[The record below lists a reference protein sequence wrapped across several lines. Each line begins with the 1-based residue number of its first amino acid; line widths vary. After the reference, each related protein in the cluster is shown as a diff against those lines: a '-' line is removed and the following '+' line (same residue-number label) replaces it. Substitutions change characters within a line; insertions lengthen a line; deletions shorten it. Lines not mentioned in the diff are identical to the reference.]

1 MRVTR
6 VLICLAV
13 VCCAAAPA
21 AQLTAAA
28 EEDFNKYIKEVETEL
43 AARVRGQKQFLWV
56 EEAGTREVTLR
67 REGVIVEPFAN
78 SGDLSIR
85 NGLIHDWRGAA
96 FIPNATATQVVKVV
110 TDYANHSKT
119 YSPEVVDSKILDH
132 LGPKYHVFL
141 RLKKKKVLT
150 AVLNTEHRAEY
161 RSVNAMRWYG
171 ISRSIRIQEV
181 DNAGSADEST
191 KPVGQDSGFLWKLN
205 VYWRFEQVSGGT
217 IAECRAVSL
226 TRDVPTGLGWMIR
239 PIVRS
244 LPRESLENTLKAT
257 RDAVMDRAASDAAE
271 RAAPGTTL

>member
-1 MRVTR
+1 MRATGIFVW
-6 VLICLAV
+6 LALG
-13 VCCAAAPA
+13 CCAVTPA

-28 EEDFNKYIKEVETEL
+28 EEDFNKYVSEVETGL
-43 AARVRGQKQFLWV
+43 AARVRGQKQFLWI

-67 REGVIVEPFAN
+67 REGVIVEPSVDN
-78 SGDLSIR
+78 GDVSIR

-96 FIPNATATQVVKVV
+96 FVPNATATQVVKVV
-110 TDYANHSKT
+110 SDYANHAKT
-119 YSPEVVDSKILDH
+119 YSPEVVDSKVLDH

-171 ISRSIRIQEV
+171 ISRSTRIQEV
-181 DNAGSADEST
+181 ENARGANESI

-205 VYWRFEQVSGGT
+205 VYWRFAQVAGGT
-217 IAECRAVSL
+217 IVECRAISL
-226 TRDVPTGLGWMIR
+226 TRDIPTGLGWIIR

-257 RDAVMDRAASDAAE
+257 RAAVIDRATS
-271 RAAPGTTL
+271 GTTL